1 VATGGTTASY
11 TVTFDANGGIGTMS
25 PQSIVSGTTARLSA
39 SALTFTGKSFA
50 GWSTLPNGSVVYAD
64 QASYTMGSANVT
76 LYAVWVANLS
86 YTVTFNA
93 NGGAGTMS
101 PQSIVSGT
109 TAILSANA
117 FTFAGK
123 SFTGWSTLPNGSV
136 VYAGQASYTMGSA
149 NVTLYAVWVANPSYT
164 VTFNANGGAGTMS
177 PQSIVSGTTAILS
190 ANAFTVTGR
199 SFTGWSTLPNGS
211 VAYADQASYT
221 MGSANVTL
229 YAVWVANS
237 YTVTFNANGGAGTM
251 ISQSIVSGT
260 SATLSLN
267 SFTNA
272 GWLFLGW
279 ATGANGTVA
288 YVDRATFPMGSQDV
302 MLYAIWGPRATVL
315 VSFPSVAITP
325 RTEGL
330 MWDGTNLWVS
340 ETDDY
345 SVYQINTTNGAKIG
359 SGIAIPYEPHA
370 IALEPGS
377 SFFWGTDY
385 WTDPPHLY
393 RYAITG
399 GSAQR
404 TINLTSS
411 QYAPFAMTYDST
423 GSVFWVISANGS
435 SAMFSKIDYT
445 TGSVLATWSLTGS
458 EPLVPYGVCM
468 DKSDNSTIWINCN
481 TTLYKVSTTT
491 HSVLDQYAFPTGAVG
506 LLEGIAMINSNTFWM
521 VDGNSNNIIKVQIQ

>member
-76 LYAVWVANLS
+76 LYAVWVANL
-86 YTVTFNA
+86 
-93 NGGAGTMS
+93 
-101 PQSIVSGT
+101 
-109 TAILSANA
+109 
-117 FTFAGK
+117 
-123 SFTGWSTLPNGSV
+123 
-136 VYAGQASYTMGSA
+136 
-149 NVTLYAVWVANPSYT
+149 SYT